1 MKKFIIPLA
10 IFIINIVILKNT
22 FDINNVLC
30 KVLIGTSCLYSLLLI
45 IDYKITLPVNRH
57 DLAALSYFQLFIFNT
72 YFSSDTTDIVAI
84 FILLN
89 VILSTFLVIEKFSS
103 LFCEPYPKSMS
114 FFINIIS
121 LSYCIPFATNA
132 IILNK
137 IFWLETTS
145 HYEKLIYILAYILF
159 SKILIN
165 IILYYLSFLRK
176 ISNILNIF
184 FICNQVAIL
193 IISIIMKIK
202 LPDTSLFYIISSSI
216 GLITFVLNRI
226 EVIKEDSLYSRY
238 CYYSGK

>member
-1 MKKFIIPLA
+1 MRRFIIFV
-10 IFIINIVILKNT
+10 IFIINILILKNT
-22 FDINNVLC
+22 FDINSVLC

-84 FILLN
+84 FLLLN
-89 VILSTFLVIEKFSS
+89 AILSTFLFIIRFGVDE
-103 LFCEPYPKSMS
+103 LLQKSTRI
-114 FFINIIS
+114 FVNIRS
-121 LSYCIPFATNA
+121 LSYRIPFATNA

-226 EVIKEDSLYSRY
+226 EVINEDSLYSRY